1 MRYAIGDWVTSTST
15 PGEVLLRL
23 VSQSSQRVELYAGLL
38 AQAYDA
44 AERLSRAEDETVW
57 GLLKSDKEARSA
69 QADQARD
76 DLDRIFNGGGV
87 SALVGN
93 TYGAAKDIGVY
104 RTGETIRGLA
114 ELEAKERERC
124 ANFAGKAVA
133 AGLNERMVKIAEAQ
147 GELIAKLLKAFVAW
161 RTHLRTVSAVPTPSF
176 WATALIDAHCES

>member
-1 MRYAIGDWVTSTST
+1 
-15 PGEVLLRL
+15 
-23 VSQSSQRVELYAGLL
+23 
-38 AQAYDA
+38 
-44 AERLSRAEDETVW
+44 
-57 GLLKSDKEARSA
+57 
-69 QADQARD
+69 
-76 DLDRIFNGGGV
+76 V

-93 TYGAAKDIGVY
+93 TYGAAKDVGVY